1 MADPGV
7 TMKAIQV
14 SANLLFGKMIDSIAI
29 LFLLAGM
36 GLIGFIAYWYL
47 KVKRKK

>member
-1 MADPGV
+1 MTDPGV
-7 TMKAIQV
+7 TMRTIQV

-29 LFLLAGM
+29 LFLLAGL

-47 KVKRKK
+47 KVRRRK